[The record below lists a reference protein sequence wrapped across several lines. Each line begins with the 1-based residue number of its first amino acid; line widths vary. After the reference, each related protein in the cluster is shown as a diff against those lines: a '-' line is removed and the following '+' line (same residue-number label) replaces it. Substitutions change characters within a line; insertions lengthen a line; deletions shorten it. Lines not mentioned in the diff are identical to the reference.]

1 MNILIL
7 CKANY
12 CRSPVCEKILK
23 SKLGDSFV
31 VSSAGI
37 IDFIRPSM
45 HISSLNFLKSNAY
58 EDLFHNPKIV
68 TYEALN
74 NADIIFCLDH
84 EVAEHIRKNFY
95 KFFTKI
101 KMYNFLNS
109 SISTVDPISFNDN
122 DYIQIMENLEKCS
135 NQISSWLFEKVKT

>member
-58 EDLFHNPKIV
+58 EDLFHNPKKV
-68 TYEALN
+68 
-74 NADIIFCLDH
+74 
-84 EVAEHIRKNFY
+84 
-95 KFFTKI
+95 

-109 SISTVDPISFNDN
+109 SISTVDPISFDDN

-135 NQISSWLFEKVKT
+135 NQISRWLFEKVKT

>member
-23 SKLGDSFV
+23 SKLDSSFV

-37 IDFIRPSM
+37 IDFTRPSM
-45 HISSLNFLKSNAY
+45 HISSLNFLKSNGY
-58 EDLFHNPKIV
+58 KDLFHNPKKV
-68 TYEALN
+68 TYESSN

-95 KFFTKI
+95 KFFKKI
-101 KMYNFLNS
+101 KMYNYLNT
-109 SISTVDPISFNDN
+109 SISTVDPISFSDN
-122 DYIQIMENLEKCS
+122 DYIQIMNNLVKCS
-135 NQISSWLFEKVKT
+135 NLISNWLIK

>member
-23 SKLGDSFV
+23 SKLDSSFV

-37 IDFIRPSM
+37 IDFTRPSM
-45 HISSLNFLKSNAY
+45 HISSLNFLKSNGY
-58 EDLFHNPKIV
+58 KDLFHNPKKV
-68 TYEALN
+68 TYESLN

-95 KFFTKI
+95 KFFKKI
-101 KMYNFLNS
+101 KMYNYLNT
-109 SISTVDPISFNDN
+109 SIPTVDPISFSDN
-122 DYIQIMENLEKCS
+122 DYIQIMNNLAKCS
-135 NQISSWLFEKVKT
+135 NLISNWLIK